1 MEWTP
6 FIQFVVA
13 FLLGG
18 WVYSRGSAR
27 ASIIPGE
34 ELMAEAVKAVSD
46 RIRGNGH
53 KPKPELPRVSS

>member
-6 FIQFVVA
+6 FVQLVVA

-18 WVYSRGSAR
+18 WVYSRGSKGG
-27 ASIIPGE
+27 SLIPGD
-34 ELMAEAVKAVSD
+34 AVIADAVKAVAE

-53 KPKPELPRVSS
+53 KEKPQLPRVSA